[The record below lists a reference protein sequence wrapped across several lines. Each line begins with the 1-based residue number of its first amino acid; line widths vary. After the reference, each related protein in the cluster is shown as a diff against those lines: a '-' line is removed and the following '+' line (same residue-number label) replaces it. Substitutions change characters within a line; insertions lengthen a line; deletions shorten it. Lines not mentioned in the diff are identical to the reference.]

1 MKKWVKKLL
10 VGLGVLLV
18 IILLAN
24 FGLNIWLKTR
34 LPDYIKN
41 NTDYNVSY
49 KSLEVDLL
57 SGNILATKISVNN
70 KNPQNNNVIGLQGT
84 IDTLKISRFGIYDA
98 VFNKQ
103 ISSSDLLLSK
113 PNLNVILAKPVDD
126 KTGKKRNPVKFEN
139 IRINDGDV
147 SVFRHTKQKFLSV
160 QDLDLYVENLQLT
173 EESVEDKLPV
183 VFDAYDIKGKN
194 FFIRPDDVYALKI
207 DAIRTSDGQMTVD
220 NFQLVPVLDFEQFK
234 KYYPKKNKL
243 FQFAIKK
250 MEFKDLV
257 LKKNKLSLSNASF
270 YEPNILMYT
279 TDVVPVR
286 VKKPSDFELNLE
298 NIKMS
303 NAIIQVMKP
312 DGNKLLYAKNLN
324 VDVNQLRFDKETRES
339 LIPVGYKNFQIS
351 GRDVLFSN
359 HQDFTI
365 GSISLNPKKGELRNI
380 SVVPNG
386 SAPEKT
392 SMNLLTDYIRY
403 TINKWDFTDK
413 KMNLDVNEVLMSR
426 VKGKITAGT
435 GKTVNRKKQNFNGIQ
450 FPIIIRKV
458 ILQNSDI
465 IYSKNN
471 QPLSFQDLNATV
483 NDIQLINKKD
493 NSGIDAKI
501 SKYAV
506 STKNFGYKTKFYNMT
521 AGFLKL
527 DQNTINVTAFAMKPL
542 VSRAQFIKMIPVE
555 SDLYDIT
562 ANQITANGTWDLFSD
577 QKLIRA
583 SNVTIRNAD
592 ANIFRSKI
600 PEDDPKE
607 KPLYSRM
614 LRSIKIPMV
623 VNNLNLK
630 DSKLVYEEDT
640 PESAGPGKLT
650 FSNFNMNV
658 KNLNSAK
665 IKGNP
670 TRVDI
675 KINCSFMNLAPL
687 SVNWN
692 FDVAD
697 QGDRF
702 AISGR
707 TTNLPAT
714 GINPFIRPYLHV
726 TATGTIQEMLFNFKG
741 NPKGLNGKFNL
752 KHKDLKVTILDKEN
766 KDKKG
771 FLTAVAN
778 LLVKSDSGKLPEDVD
793 VEDVERDPTKSFFNL
808 FWKGIEQGLK
818 KTLIGI
824 NIDKAKKTVDKTA
837 AAVKNVKQ
845 DVKEMK
851 ASAKEV
857 GRAIKKNPET
867 EKVKEENDKEKKG
880 FLKGVF
886 RKKEKSETE

>member
-24 FGLNIWLKTR
+24 FGLNIWLKTQ
-34 LPDYIKN
+34 LPNYIKN
-41 NTDYNVSY
+41 NTDYKVSY

-57 SGNILATKISVNN
+57 SGNILAKEISVNN

-139 IRINDGDV
+139 IRINDGNI
-147 SVFRHTKQKFLSV
+147 SIFKHTKQKFLSV

-183 VFDAYDIKGKN
+183 VFDTYDIKGKN
-194 FFIRPDDVYALKI
+194 FFVRPDDVYALKI
-207 DAIRTSDGQMTVD
+207 DSIKTSDGQMTIN

-257 LKKNKLSLSNASF
+257 LKKNKLSLANASF
-270 YEPNILMYT
+270 YEPNLLVYT
-279 TDVVPVR
+279 TDVIPVK
-286 VKKPSDFELNLE
+286 VKKPSDFEMNLE

-303 NAIIQVMKP
+303 NATVQIMKP
-312 DGNKLLYAKNLN
+312 DGNKLLYAKHLN
-324 VDVNQLRFDKETRES
+324 VDVNQLRFDKETREE
-339 LIPVGYKNFQIS
+339 LIPVGYKNFQVS

-359 HQDFTI
+359 HQDFKF
-365 GSISLNPKKGELRNI
+365 GSIIINPKKGEIKNI
-380 SVVPNG
+380 SVIPNE

-392 SMNLLTDYIRY
+392 SMNLVTDYVRF

-413 KMNLDVNEVLMSR
+413 KMNLDINEILMSR

-435 GKTVNRKKQNFNGIQ
+435 GKSLNHKKPDFKGIQ

-458 ILQNSDI
+458 ALQNSNI

-471 QPLSFQDLNATV
+471 QPLSFEDLNATV
-483 NDIQLINKKD
+483 NDIQLITKKD
-493 NSGIDAKI
+493 NSGIEAKI
-501 SKYAV
+501 NKYSI
-506 STKNFGYKTKFYNMT
+506 STKNFGYRTKFYNMT
-521 AGFLKL
+521 AGSLKL
-527 DQNTINVTAFAMKPL
+527 NQNTVNVNSFVMKPL
-542 VSRAQFIKMIPVE
+542 VSRAQFIRMIPVE
-555 SDLYDIT
+555 SDLYDIK
-562 ANQITANGTWDLFSD
+562 ASQITANGTWDLFSD

-583 SNVTIRNAD
+583 SNVMIHNAD

-687 SVNWN
+687 TVNWN

-697 QGDRF
+697 QSDRF

-726 TATGTIQEMLFNFKG
+726 TATGTIQEMLFNFRG

-752 KHKDLKVTILDKEN
+752 KHKDLKVTILDKDNRE
-766 KDKKG
+766 KKG

-837 AAVKNVKQ
+837 ATVKNVKQ

-857 GRAIKKNPET
+857 GQALKKNPET
-867 EKVKEENDKEKKG
+867 EKVKENDKQKKG
-880 FLKGVF
+880 FLKGVL

>member
-1 MKKWVKKLL
+1 MKKWVKKLF
-10 VGLGVLLV
+10 VGLGILLV

-24 FGLNIWLKTR
+24 FGLNIWLKTQ
-34 LPDYIKN
+34 LPNYIKN
-41 NTDYNVSY
+41 NTDYKVSY

-98 VFNKQ
+98 LFNKQ

-194 FFIRPDDVYALKI
+194 FFVRPDDVYALKI

-270 YEPNILMYT
+270 YEPNLLMYT

-286 VKKPSDFELNLE
+286 VKKPSDFEMDLE

-303 NAIIQVMKP
+303 NATLQVMKP

-324 VDVNQLRFDKETRES
+324 VDVNQLRFDKETREE
-339 LIPVGYKNFQIS
+339 LIPIGYKNFQIS
-351 GRDVLFSN
+351 GKDVLFSN
-359 HQDFTI
+359 HQNFTF

-392 SMNLLTDYIRY
+392 SMNLLTDYIRF

-413 KMNLDVNEVLMSR
+413 KMNLDVNEVLMNR

-458 ILQNSDI
+458 LLQNSDI

-562 ANQITANGTWDLFSD
+562 ANQIAANGTWDLFSD

-726 TATGTIQEMLFNFKG
+726 TATGTIQEMLFNFRG
-741 NPKGLNGKFNL
+741 NPKGLDGKFNL

-857 GRAIKKNPET
+857 GQAIKKNPET
-867 EKVKEENDKEKKG
+867 EKVKENDKEKKG

>member
-41 NTDYNVSY
+41 NTDYKVSY
-49 KSLEVDLL
+49 KSLEVDLM
-57 SGNILATKISVNN
+57 SGNILSTKISVNN
-70 KNPQNNNVIGLQGT
+70 KNPKNNNVIGLQGT

-139 IRINDGDV
+139 IRINDGNV

-194 FFIRPDDVYALKI
+194 FFVRPDDVYALKI
-207 DAIRTSDGQMTVD
+207 DAINTSNGQMTVN

-257 LKKNKLSLSNASF
+257 LKKNKLSLANASF
-270 YEPNILMYT
+270 YEPNLLVYT
-279 TDVVPVR
+279 TDVVSVKP
-286 VKKPSDFELNLE
+286 KKPSDFELNLE
-298 NIKMS
+298 NIKLS
-303 NAIIQVMKP
+303 NATVQVMKP
-312 DGNKLLYAKNLN
+312 NGNKLLYAKNLN
-324 VDVNQLRFDKETRES
+324 IDVNQLRFNKETREE

-351 GRDVLFSN
+351 GKDVLFSN
-359 HQDFTI
+359 HQDFTF
-365 GSISLNPKKGELRNI
+365 GSVVLNPKKGELKDI
-380 SVVPNG
+380 SIIPNG
-386 SAPEKT
+386 NAPEKT
-392 SMNLLTDYIRY
+392 SMNLLTDYIRF

-458 ILQNSDI
+458 VLQNSDI
-465 IYSKNN
+465 VYSKNN

-493 NSGIDAKI
+493 NSGIEAKI
-501 SKYAV
+501 NKYAI
-506 STKNFGYKTKFYNMT
+506 STKNFGYKTKFYNIT
-521 AGFLKL
+521 AGFLKF
-527 DQNTINVTAFAMKPL
+527 DQNTVNINSFAMKPL

-592 ANIFRSKI
+592 AVIFRSKI

-675 KINCSFMNLAPL
+675 KISCSFMNLAPL

-726 TATGTIQEMLFNFKG
+726 TATGTIQEMLFNFRG
-741 NPKGLNGKFNL
+741 NPKGLDGKFNL

-771 FLTAVAN
+771 FLTALAN

-857 GRAIKKNPET
+857 GQAIKKNPET
-867 EKVKEENDKEKKG
+867 EKVKENDKEKKG

>member
-24 FGLNIWLKTR
+24 FGINIWLKTQ

-41 NTDYNVSY
+41 NTDYKVSY
-49 KSLEVDLL
+49 KNLEVDLL
-57 SGNILATKISVNN
+57 SGNILAEEISINN
-70 KNPQNNNVIGLQGT
+70 KNPKNNNVIGLQGT

-139 IRINDGDV
+139 IRINDGNI

-160 QDLDLYVENLQLT
+160 EDLNLYVENLQLT
-173 EESVEDKLPV
+173 EESVEDRLPV
-183 VFDAYDIKGKN
+183 VFDSYDIKGKN
-194 FFIRPDDVYALKI
+194 FFVRPDDVYALKI
-207 DAIRTSDGQMTVD
+207 DAINTSNGQMTVN

-243 FQFAIKK
+243 FQFAVKK

-257 LKKNKLSLSNASF
+257 LKKNKLSLANASF
-270 YEPNILMYT
+270 HEPNLLMYT
-279 TDVVPVR
+279 TDVVTVKA
-286 VKKPSDFELNLE
+286 KKPSDFELNLE
-298 NIKMS
+298 NIKLS
-303 NAIIQVMKP
+303 NATVQVMKP
-312 DGNKLLYAKNLN
+312 NGNKLLYAKNLN
-324 VDVNQLRFDKETRES
+324 IDVNQLKFDKETREE
-339 LIPVGYKNFQIS
+339 LIPVGYKNFQVS
-351 GRDVLFSN
+351 GKEIMFSN
-359 HQDFTI
+359 HQDFTF
-365 GSISLNPKKGELRNI
+365 GSVILNPKKGELRNI
-380 SVVPNG
+380 SIIPNG
-386 SAPEKT
+386 NAPERT
-392 SMNLLTDYIRY
+392 SMNLTTDYIRF

-413 KMNLDVNEVLMSR
+413 KMNLDINEILLNR
-426 VKGKITAGT
+426 VKGKIIAGT
-435 GKTVNRKKQNFNGIQ
+435 NKPASHKKPDVKGIQ
-450 FPIIIRKV
+450 FPVIIRKV
-458 ILQNSDI
+458 ALQNSDI
-465 IYSKNN
+465 TYSKNN
-471 QPLSFQDLNATV
+471 QPLSFQDLNATI
-483 NDIQLINKKD
+483 NDIQLVTKKD
-493 NSGIDAKI
+493 NSGIEAKI
-501 SKYAV
+501 EKYTI

-521 AGFLKL
+521 AGTLKL
-527 DQNTINVTAFAMKPL
+527 DQNTVNASSFAMKPL
-542 VSRAQFIKMIPVE
+542 VSRAQFIKIIPVE

-562 ANQITANGTWDLFSD
+562 ANQITASGTWDLFSD

-592 ANIFRSKI
+592 AIIFRSKI

-640 PESAGPGKLT
+640 PKSAGPGKLT

-697 QGDRF
+697 KGDRF

-752 KHKDLKVTILDKEN
+752 KHKDLKVTILDKDNRE
-766 KDKKG
+766 KKG
-771 FLTAVAN
+771 FFTAVAN
-778 LLVKSDSGKLPEDVD
+778 LLVKTDSGKLPEDVD

-824 NIDKAKKTVDKTA
+824 NIDKAKKTADNAASTVKT
-837 AAVKNVKQ
+837 VKQ

-851 ASAKEV
+851 TS
-857 GRAIKKNPET
+857 
-867 EKVKEENDKEKKG
+867 VKEIGNAMKKPEVEKPKEKDPEKKG

-886 RKKEKSETE
+886 KKKEKSETE

>member
-10 VGLGVLLV
+10 IGLGVLLV

-24 FGLNIWLKTR
+24 FGLNIWLKTQ
-34 LPDYIKN
+34 LPNYIKN
-41 NTDYNVSY
+41 NTDYKVSY

-57 SGNILATKISVNN
+57 SGNILATEISVNN

-139 IRINDGDV
+139 IRINDGNI
-147 SVFRHTKQKFLSV
+147 SIFKHTKQKFLSV

-183 VFDAYDIKGKN
+183 VFDTYDIKGKN
-194 FFIRPDDVYALKI
+194 FFVRPDDVYALKI
-207 DAIRTSDGQMTVD
+207 DSIKTSDGQMTIN

-257 LKKNKLSLSNASF
+257 LKKNKLSLANASF
-270 YEPNILMYT
+270 YEPNLLVYT
-279 TDVVPVR
+279 TDVIPVK
-286 VKKPSDFELNLE
+286 VKKPSDFEMNLE

-303 NAIIQVMKP
+303 NATVQIMKP
-312 DGNKLLYAKNLN
+312 DGNKLLYAKHLN
-324 VDVNQLRFDKETRES
+324 VHVNQLRFDKETREE
-339 LIPVGYKNFQIS
+339 LIPVGYKNFQVS

-359 HQDFTI
+359 HQDFKF
-365 GSISLNPKKGELRNI
+365 GSIVINPRKGEIKNI
-380 SVVPNG
+380 SVIPNE

-392 SMNLLTDYIRY
+392 SMNLVTDYVRF

-413 KMNLDVNEVLMSR
+413 KMNLDINEILMSR

-435 GKTVNRKKQNFNGIQ
+435 GKSLNHKKPDFKGIQ

-458 ILQNSDI
+458 ALQNSNI

-471 QPLSFQDLNATV
+471 QPLSFEDLNATV
-483 NDIQLINKKD
+483 NDIQLITKKD
-493 NSGIDAKI
+493 NSGIEAKI
-501 SKYAV
+501 NKYSI
-506 STKNFGYKTKFYNMT
+506 STKNFGYRTKFYNMT
-521 AGFLKL
+521 AGSLKL
-527 DQNTINVTAFAMKPL
+527 NQNTVNVNSFVMKPL
-542 VSRAQFIKMIPVE
+542 VSRAQFIRMIPVE
-555 SDLYDIT
+555 SDLYDIK
-562 ANQITANGTWDLFSD
+562 ASQITANGTWDLFSD

-583 SNVTIRNAD
+583 SNVMIHNAD

-687 SVNWN
+687 AVNWN

-697 QGDRF
+697 QNDRF

-726 TATGTIQEMLFNFKG
+726 TATGTIQEMLFNFRG

-752 KHKDLKVTILDKEN
+752 KHKDLKVTILDKDNRE
-766 KDKKG
+766 KKG

-824 NIDKAKKTVDKTA
+824 NIDKAKKTVDK
-837 AAVKNVKQ
+837 N
-845 DVKEMK
+845 
-851 ASAKEV
+851 
-857 GRAIKKNPET
+857 GCNCKKCKTGCERDESVCQRSWT
-867 EKVKEENDKEKKG
+867 SFEEE
-880 FLKGVF
+880 
-886 RKKEKSETE
+886 S